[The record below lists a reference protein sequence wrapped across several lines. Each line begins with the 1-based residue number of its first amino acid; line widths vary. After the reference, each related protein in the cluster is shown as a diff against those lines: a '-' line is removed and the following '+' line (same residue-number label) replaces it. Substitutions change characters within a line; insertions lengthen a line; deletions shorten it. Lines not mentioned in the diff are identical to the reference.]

1 MPQRSVDWAW
11 TQGENF
17 DCIVGN
23 WFEEGFAGRSIA
35 LTVAGAVGAVGAAG
49 TLAELGFA
57 GR

>member
-11 TQGENF
+11 TQAENF

-35 LTVAGAVGAVGAAG
+35 LTVAGAVGAAG
-49 TLAELGFA
+49 TLAGLGFA